1 MTIQSE
7 VRAPLATALAGIT
20 ASVYEAPPEALI
32 APACVIVAD
41 SPYMESTLING
52 AVTKVKINFVISA
65 VVAYNNNAGALDGL
79 EQLVIQILGAMPAGY
94 VVGIVERPAIIN
106 VGTGSF
112 LTSDISVSTY
122 YTQENN

>member
-7 VRAPLATALAGIT
+7 VRAPLATALQGVT
-20 ASVYEAPPEALI
+20 ASVYQSPPETLI
-32 APACVIVAD
+32 APACVILAD
-41 SPYMESTLING
+41 SPYLESTLING

-94 VVGIVERPAIIN
+94 VVGVVERPAIIN

-112 LTSDISVSTY
+112 LTSDIQVSTY